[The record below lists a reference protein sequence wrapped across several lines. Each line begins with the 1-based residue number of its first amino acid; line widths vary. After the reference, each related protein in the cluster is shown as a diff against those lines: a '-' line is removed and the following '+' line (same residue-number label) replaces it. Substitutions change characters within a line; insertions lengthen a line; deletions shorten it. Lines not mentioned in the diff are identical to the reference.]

1 MMGGLFAGVIVA
13 AVLGF
18 FAWAIASARKPAKVD
33 PDTGAT
39 VLHYSW
45 VLRGLGL
52 VAAFFMPLLIAVL
65 LFVIP
70 IRNPTDP
77 LIAAGLAGFF
87 ILLGFPL
94 LLETMCVRVDVSE
107 ESIRKTSPWHR
118 RRELFWDE
126 IEEVKYSQAL
136 SAFVFIGPRRRKIRV
151 PLLIAGV
158 RELAEAVRRHLDR
171 DRYADAERGF
181 DMLDRWGLGGRR

>member
-1 MMGGLFAGVIVA
+1 MTGGIFAGVIVA

-18 FAWAIASARKPAKVD
+18 FAWAVASARKPAKVD
-33 PDTGAT
+33 PVTGAT

-52 VAAFFMPLLIAVL
+52 VASFAMPLLISVL

-77 LIAAGLAGFF
+77 FIAAGLAGFF

-107 ESIRKTSPWHR
+107 DGIRKASPWHR
-118 RRELFWDE
+118 ARELHWDE
-126 IEEVKYSQAL
+126 IEEVTHSQAWG
-136 SAFVFIGPRRRKIRV
+136 AFIFLGPRRQRIRV
-151 PLLIAGV
+151 SLLIAGV
-158 RELAEAVRRHLDR
+158 RELVEAMRRHLDR
-171 DRYADAERGF
+171 DRYAEAERGF
-181 DMLDRWGLGGRR
+181 DTLDRWSFGGRR